1 MHTIQ
6 IFKHEIDDGIAE
18 KVQSTASIAYCAP
31 FSIKEGKA
39 ETKSDIGSI
48 EKLLAE
54 NKDQNDLYYLESVL
68 VSTNWNRN
76 DDVFLSDVT
85 WSARNTPEDKQ
96 FNFMHDENDIIGH
109 ITGSYVINK
118 DGQVIADDSEQT
130 PKDFDIITTA
140 VLYNS
145 WMNEENRERMQ
156 RIIAEIDE
164 DKWFVSMECLFAG
177 FDYAVINKTGNQ
189 QLITR
194 SEASSF
200 LTKHLRAYGGT
211 GEYEGYKVGRALRDI
226 SFSGKGL
233 VSNPA
238 NPRSIILNSKSI
250 AFSVSEIST
259 IEEINMSKSQV
270 QDEQVVEKPVVAQ
283 ELAEEVVGTVEAD
296 AVDTESGAEDVAEA
310 TEEVTDKVEVTAE
323 EETVETADYDDDEN
337 HDKKKK
343 QKQEEEDESKAAL
356 EEVLKSFKAK
366 IAALEAIVAKSAK
379 DLQEAEAAMYDM
391 KKSQKEDKRKAAL
404 IEAGVSTDEVD
415 DTFASFDALD
425 DEAFNAVVSLYA
437 RKSVVADSEDV
448 LEATQE
454 SDETEAAEI
463 FDEVETSEATLVE
476 AETEEADEAMLV
488 RASIA
493 SYIEKSILT
502 K

>member
-1 MHTIQ
+1 MHKIQ
-6 IFKHEIDDGIAE
+6 TFKHEIDDGIAD
-18 KVQSTASIAYCAP
+18 KVQSTASIAYCTP
-31 FSIKEGKA
+31 FSIKEGKV
-39 ETKSDIGSI
+39 ENKSDIGSI

-85 WSARNTPEDKQ
+85 WAARNTPEDKQ

-118 DGQVIADDSEQT
+118 DGQVIADDSEQV

-145 WMNEENRERMQ
+145 WMNEENKERMH

-177 FDYAVINKTGNQ
+177 FDYAVINTTGDQ

-194 SEASSF
+194 SEESSF

-250 AFSVSEIST
+250 AFSVSDIST

-270 QDEQVVEKPVVAQ
+270 QDEQLVEESVVAE
-283 ELAEEVVGTVEAD
+283 ELTEEVVETVEAD
-296 AVDTESGAEDVAEA
+296 AVDTDGNKDVAEA
-310 TEEVTDKVEVTAE
+310 TEEVTEKVEVTAE
-323 EETVETADYDDDEN
+323 EETVETAGYGDKE

-343 QKQEEEDESKAAL
+343 EEKEADESKAAL
-356 EEVLKSFKAK
+356 EEALKSAEAK

-379 DLQEAEAAMYDM
+379 DLEEAEAAMYDM
-391 KKSQKEDKRKAAL
+391 KKKQKEEKRKAAL
-404 IEAGVSTDEVD
+404 VDAGVSTDEVD
-415 DTFASFDALD
+415 DTLASFDALD
-425 DEAFNAVVSLYA
+425 DDAFNAVVSLYA
-437 RKSVVADSEDV
+437 RKSIVADSDIVSETT
-448 LEATQE
+448 EE

-476 AETEEADEAMLV
+476 SETEEVDEVMSV

>member
-1 MHTIQ
+1 
-6 IFKHEIDDGIAE
+6 
-18 KVQSTASIAYCAP
+18 
-31 FSIKEGKA
+31 
-39 ETKSDIGSI
+39 
-48 EKLLAE
+48 
-54 NKDQNDLYYLESVL
+54 L

-85 WSARNTPEDKQ
+85 WAARNTPEDKQ

-118 DGQVIADDSEQT
+118 DGQVIADDSEQV

-145 WMNEENRERMQ
+145 WMNEENKERMQ

-177 FDYAVINKTGNQ
+177 FDYAVINTTGDQ

-194 SEASSF
+194 SEESSF

-250 AFSVSEIST
+250 AFSVSDIST
-259 IEEINMSKSQV
+259 IEEINMSESQV
-270 QDEQVVEKPVVAQ
+270 QDEQVVEEPVVAE
-283 ELAEEVVGTVEAD
+283 ELTEEVVETVEAD
-296 AVDTESGAEDVAEA
+296 AVDTESGTEDVAEA
-310 TEEVTDKVEVTAE
+310 TEEVTEKVEVTAE
-323 EETVETADYDDDEN
+323 EETVDTTAKEHYDKD

-343 QKQEEEDESKAAL
+343 EEKEADESKAAL
-356 EEVLKSFKAK
+356 EEALKSAEAK

-379 DLQEAEAAMYDM
+379 DLEEAEAAMYDM
-391 KKSQKEDKRKAAL
+391 KKKQKEEKRKAAL
-404 IEAGVSTDEVD
+404 VDAGVSTDEVD
-415 DTFASFDALD
+415 DTLASFDALD
-425 DEAFNAVVSLYA
+425 DDAFNAVVSLYA
-437 RKSVVADSEDV
+437 RKSIVADSDTVSETT
-448 LEATQE
+448 EE

-476 AETEEADEAMLV
+476 SETEEVDEVMSV

>member
-1 MHTIQ
+1 MHKIQ
-6 IFKHEIDDGIAE
+6 TFKHEIDDGIAD
-18 KVQSTASIAYCAP
+18 KVQTTASIAYCTP
-31 FSIKEGKA
+31 FSIKEGKT
-39 ETKSDIGSI
+39 ETKESIGSI

-85 WSARNTPEDKQ
+85 WAARNTPEDKQ

-118 DGQVIADDSEQT
+118 DGQVIADESEET

-145 WMNEENRERMQ
+145 WMNEENKERMQ

-177 FDYAVINKTGNQ
+177 FDYAVINTTGDQ

-194 SEASSF
+194 SEESSF

-250 AFSVSEIST
+250 AFSVSDIST

-270 QDEQVVEKPVVAQ
+270 QDEQLVEESVVAE
-283 ELAEEVVGTVEAD
+283 ELTEEVVETVEAEV
-296 AVDTESGAEDVAEA
+296 VDTADSAEDVVKA
-310 TEEVTDKVEVTAE
+310 TEEVTENVEVTAE
-323 EETVETADYDDDEN
+323 TETVETAGYDEKD

-343 QKQEEEDESKAAL
+343 KEKEEDESKAAL
-356 EEVLKSFKAK
+356 EEA
-366 IAALEAIVAKSAK
+366 
-379 DLQEAEAAMYDM
+379 
-391 KKSQKEDKRKAAL
+391 
-404 IEAGVSTDEVD
+404 
-415 DTFASFDALD
+415 
-425 DEAFNAVVSLYA
+425 
-437 RKSVVADSEDV
+437 
-448 LEATQE
+448 
-454 SDETEAAEI
+454 
-463 FDEVETSEATLVE
+463 
-476 AETEEADEAMLV
+476 
-488 RASIA
+488 
-493 SYIEKSILT
+493 
-502 K
+502 